1 MKDVFKTLLK
11 ELLTILVVV
20 VLFSWAFSFFESK
33 FESNSRNSFDST
45 VLKKLDS
52 IQNQANVLKSH
63 IDSINLL
70 KKEQLNVYYKTKW
83 KYDTLKITID
93 TMPPLDATKLLLSKS
108 RQLTNKG
115 IE

>member
-1 MKDVFKTLLK
+1 MKDFIKNFLK
-11 ELLTILVVV
+11 ELVTILVIVIV
-20 VLFSWAFSFFESK
+20 FNWMFSFFEGK
-33 FESNSRNSFDST
+33 FVNNSRNSFDST
-45 VLKKLDS
+45 ILKKLDS
-52 IQNQANVLKSH
+52 IQKQTNILKSH